1 MPAMPTNYTRALR
14 TRPATRMAD
23 GGMDN
28 GGRDIGREASD
39 QGVALRASLPNAQ
52 PRRAASIAATSI
64 LRIVIIASNTRLAT
78 AGSGSV

>member
-1 MPAMPTNYTRALR
+1 MPAVSTNYTRALR
-14 TRPATRMAD
+14 TRPATRTAD
-23 GGMDN
+23 GGMDT
-28 GGRDIGREASD
+28 RPRCSD
-39 QGVALRASLPNAQ
+39 RGVALRASLPNAQ